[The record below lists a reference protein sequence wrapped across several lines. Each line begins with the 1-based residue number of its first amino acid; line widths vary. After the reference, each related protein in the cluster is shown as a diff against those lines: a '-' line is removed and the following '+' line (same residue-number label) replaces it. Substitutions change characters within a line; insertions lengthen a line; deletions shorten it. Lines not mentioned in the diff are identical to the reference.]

1 MVNVKKDVKV
11 KVFIF
16 LIVLIAIGI
25 MALLSTQAFVTSTV
39 EQNFLEYDYVLNM
52 DINSFEDLKV
62 QIPSNSK
69 TIVELNVSN
78 KENSGLINY
87 GIVYSV
93 KGYEDSKLL
102 PSINVYK
109 SSTSKNETTGSI
121 NKDEEKTV
129 SIVLE
134 NNENVDLEVNFK
146 VVLGYEF
153 GGELVLA
160 TSEHYIYNKLVDE
173 LLYEYGNTSTIL
185 DKEVTNDPGMYS
197 SIDNDGDTY
206 YYKGIDK
213 YIKFA
218 NNYFKILRINGDK
231 SVRLLYLGKDI
242 NNNDHIGEISYNNLD
257 NDNTYVGY
265 KYGDVLQD
273 SYDLTHTNKYDSDI
287 KKLLDSWYLDNLN
300 GYSNY
305 ISDSI
310 FCNNRNTN
318 LNGYNNLETSY
329 ISNTRFNNN
338 KYNLLCNNND
348 IYTVNN
354 TLLTYPIGLITYDE
368 VKMMNLTN
376 DYLLWTMTP
385 SSFKDN
391 AKVFGYSNTINEI
404 KVSDKAFVK
413 PVISIKEDILVKGNG
428 TKEKPYEVVYE
439 K

>member
-39 EQNFLEYDYVLNM
+39 ENVIDYDYALNI
-52 DINSFEDLKV
+52 DINDKKDLNV
-62 QIPSNSK
+62 QIARNSK
-69 TIVELNVSN
+69 SIVDLNISN
-78 KENSGLINY
+78 KNNSGLVNY

-93 KGYEDSKLL
+93 NGYENSKLL
-102 PSINVYK
+102 PNINIYK
-109 SSTSKNETTGSI
+109 NSSSLDETTGSI
-121 NKDEEKTV
+121 NKDEEKTI

-134 NNENVDLEVNFK
+134 NNENVDLVVNFK

-153 GGELVLA
+153 GGDLILA
-160 TSEHYIYNKLVDE
+160 TNEHYIYNKLVDE

-185 DKEVTNDPGMYS
+185 EKEESNEPGMYS
-197 SIDNDGDTY
+197 TIDNDGDTY
-206 YYKGIDK
+206 YYKNIDK
-213 YIKFA
+213 YINFA

-231 SVRLLYLGKDI
+231 SIRLMYIGKDI
-242 NNNDHIGEISYNNLD
+242 NSNDHIGETNYNTLD
-257 NDNTYVGY
+257 NDNTYIGY
-265 KYGDVLQD
+265 KYGDTLQD
-273 SYDLTHTNKYDSDI
+273 SYELTHTNKFDSDI
-287 KKLLDSWYLDNLN
+287 KKILDSWYLDNLN

-310 FCNNRNTN
+310 FCNNRNTS
-318 LNGYNNLETSY
+318 LNGYNNLETNY
-329 ISNTRFNNN
+329 ISNIRFNNK
-338 KYNLLCNNND
+338 KYSLLCNSND

-368 VKMMNLTN
+368 VKMMNLFN

-391 AKVFGYSNTINEI
+391 AKVFTYSNTINEI

-428 TKEKPYEVVYE
+428 TKENPYEVIYE
-439 K
+439 